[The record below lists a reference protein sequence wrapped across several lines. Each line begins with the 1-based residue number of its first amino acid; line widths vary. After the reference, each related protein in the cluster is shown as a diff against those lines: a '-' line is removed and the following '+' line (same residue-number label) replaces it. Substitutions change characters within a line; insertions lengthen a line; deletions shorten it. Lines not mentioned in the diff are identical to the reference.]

1 MTSILRDP
9 VLDEAF
15 RAQGFVIVDLFTPEE
30 ADELLGEFTSLQ
42 PADAFRPDGTGL
54 NLSEYHCTFLDTS
67 YDYRAASAR
76 LIEHYFAGPLR
87 DLLPEHRLLLSN
99 LYVKQPG
106 TGRFEVH
113 QNWQTTADLN
123 DVTVTAWCPLVDT
136 SPGNGTICVVP
147 RSHTLV
153 PAIEAVSTPKYY
165 ERFYDELIDHWLE
178 PVPLRRGQCLLFD
191 DTLLHW
197 SDENASDHPR
207 WAVQIDLVPDT
218 ADAVV
223 YWLNHDAHPPRFEV
237 FAADSSFYET
247 ADVTVLRQG
256 PRHLPP
262 RGLRPYDDLRID
274 EDQFRYLMD
283 RGDDLRSRYFEGER
297 FEDLFVEA
305 MAAYPA

>member
-1 MTSILRDP
+1 MRSTLRDSQ
-9 VLDEAF
+9 LEAEF
-15 RAQGFVIVDLFTPEE
+15 QRQGYVVVDLFSEDE
-30 ADELLGEFTSLQ
+30 ADAFLDEVCSLQ
-42 PADAFRPDGTGL
+42 PDDGFRPDGTGL

-67 YDYRAASAR
+67 HAYRAASAR
-76 LIEHYFAGPLR
+76 LIEERFADPLR
-87 DLLPEHRLLLSN
+87 ALLPDHRLLLSN

-113 QNWQTTADLN
+113 QNWQTTADVN
-123 DVTVTAWCPLVDT
+123 DVTVTAWCPLVDA

-147 RSHTLV
+147 GSHKLV

-165 ERFYDELIDHWLE
+165 ERFYDQLIEEWLQ
-178 PVPLRRGQCLLFD
+178 PITLRRGQCLLFD

-197 SDENASDHPR
+197 SDENASDQPR

-237 FAADSSFYET
+237 YAADSSFYET
-247 ADVTVLRQG
+247 ADVTVLREG

-262 RGLRPYDDLRID
+262 RGLRPYTDLRIS
-274 EDQFRYLMD
+274 EDDFRYLMD
-283 RGDDLRSRYFEGER
+283 RGPELRRRYFAGER
-297 FEDLFVEA
+297 FEDLFDEA
-305 MAAYPA
+305 MATPRS